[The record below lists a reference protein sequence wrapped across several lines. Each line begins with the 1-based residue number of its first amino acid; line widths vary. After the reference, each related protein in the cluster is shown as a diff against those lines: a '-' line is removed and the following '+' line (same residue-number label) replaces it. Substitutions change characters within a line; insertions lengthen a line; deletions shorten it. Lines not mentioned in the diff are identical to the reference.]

1 MPISDQ
7 NSQLEENQQ
16 SDRGDQSFEE
26 SSILGIG
33 MIIVGGILFLLMIFI
48 EYINKIL
55 TLISLLMVAL
65 GIYMLISGIF
75 GYFFK
80 QRNVNKKRNYT
91 KEGIASLIV
100 LLIGIIVLSNS
111 YSSFS
116 GLNMLTIIFGYYGIR
131 KGDKT
136 VAIGGVAGGL
146 LMFVFVAVFTYF
158 IGSPSG
164 FLVNF

>member
-16 SDRGDQSFEE
+16 SDRGNQSFEE

-48 EYINKIL
+48 EYINEIL

-65 GIYMLISGIF
+65 GIYMLISGMF

-80 QRNVNKKRNYT
+80 NRNISKKRNYT
-91 KEGIASLIV
+91 KEGIAS
-100 LLIGIIVLSNS
+100 IIVLFIGTIILFNS
-111 YSSFS
+111 YSLFL
-116 GLNMLTIIFGYYGIR
+116 GLNMLAIIFGYFGIR

-146 LMFVFVAVFTYF
+146 LMFVFVAVFTYLV
-158 IGSPSG
+158 GSLSV
-164 FLVNF
+164 L